1 MDPYYFPSS
10 LVQDLNPHQYRKTL
24 LQLNTWLWTID
35 STECKIWIDA
45 KQRIVL
51 LQYNYPLVN
60 NSQKK
65 ENNSVLSVGM
75 KSRFSSPEECSP
87 STLLLT
93 FERTVTDNQRTG
105 VWHFF
110 LMNCSSIQF
119 WHEAYTNE
127 VYLVTKTSRAGYK
140 FESRGQ

>member
-10 LVQDLNPHQYRKTL
+10 LAQDLNPHPYRKTL
-24 LQLNTWLWTID
+24 LQLITWLWTTD
-35 STECKIWIDA
+35 STVCKIWIDA
-45 KQRIVL
+45 KHRIDL

-65 ENNSVLSVGM
+65 EDNSVLSVGM

-93 FERTVTDNQRTG
+93 FEKTVTDNQRTG
-105 VWHFF
+105 V
-110 LMNCSSIQF
+110 
-119 WHEAYTNE
+119 
-127 VYLVTKTSRAGYK
+127 
-140 FESRGQ
+140 